1 MEEKH
6 RAKLDLGT
14 SPTNNTAKKLCQ
26 PLGNLIGDPA
36 SHLYFTERE
45 REAKNCAFVGVV
57 RRPYFQINMLLPSNI
72 PRKPMNPKKSQQ
84 NKLSLKHESQEN
96 PLKIET
102 HKLIFVRAGER
113 EIT

>member
-1 MEEKH
+1 
-6 RAKLDLGT
+6 
-14 SPTNNTAKKLCQ
+14 
-26 PLGNLIGDPA
+26 
-36 SHLYFTERE
+36 
-45 REAKNCAFVGVV
+45 
-57 RRPYFQINMLLPSNI
+57 MLLPSNI

-113 EIT
+113 DYLGGIGRCSSPEGIV